1 MEETPLASA
10 LNDAMSVPFFG
21 DRRIVIVNNP
31 YFLTGEKKKNKVEHD
46 IDGLLKYLEY
56 PLETTT
62 LVFIAPY
69 EKLDERKKVVKTL
82 KKVADGT
89 Y

>member
-1 MEETPLASA
+1 M
-10 LNDAMSVPFFG
+10 NDAMSVPFLEIEESSSSIIRIFN
-21 DRRIVIVNNP
+21 RR
-31 YFLTGEKKKNKVEHD
+31 KKKNKVEHD

-69 EKLDERKKVVKTL
+69 EKLDERKKSSKH
-82 KKVADGT
+82 
-89 Y
+89 